1 MTITEQ
7 RTLVCTSCEH
17 SHTADPRLWA
27 CAQCGAPLRFAQLP
41 VFQPAAIKTRD
52 RTIWRYRHTFPFGPE
67 VEPVTLGEGG
77 TPLVALDKPLGAA
90 RVLAKLEYLNP
101 TGSFKDRGIA
111 LMLTALRA
119 SGVVEAVEDSSG
131 NAGASFAAYAARA
144 GIGARVFVPQAV
156 SPSKLRQIE
165 MHGATPVRVPGLR
178 AAAAAAVRQAAEAG
192 AVYASHAHSAYN
204 IAGLATTAYE
214 LWEQLGRAPDWIICP
229 AGQGTFLLGL
239 AQGFAALAAAGSIK
253 RLPRLVG
260 VQALASAP
268 LWAAYHG
275 RASPVGGAPAAETP
289 TLAEGIRISEPL
301 HSARVQAA
309 ITTSAGDFLAVDEAQ
324 IRHGHAQLARRGFYV
339 EPTSAV
345 VWGALEAIQ
354 QRATA
359 AEMIVLMLTGSG
371 LKSSLPETAGPSG

>member
-1 MTITEQ
+1 
-7 RTLVCTSCEH
+7 
-17 SHTADPRLWA
+17 
-27 CAQCGAPLRFAQLP
+27 
-41 VFQPAAIKTRD
+41 
-52 RTIWRYRHTFPFGPE
+52 
-67 VEPVTLGEGG
+67 
-77 TPLVALDKPLGAA
+77 
-90 RVLAKLEYLNP
+90 
-101 TGSFKDRGIA
+101 
-111 LMLTALRA
+111 MLTALRA

-144 GIGARVFVPQAV
+144 GIGARVFLPEAV
-156 SPSKLRQIE
+156 STSKLRQIE
-165 MHGATPVRVPGLR
+165 MHGAMPVRVPGPR
-178 AAAAAAVRQAAEAG
+178 AVAAASVRQAAEAG
-192 AVYASHAHSAYN
+192 AVYASHAHSVYN
-204 IAGLATTAYE
+204 ITGLATAAYE
-214 LWEQLGRAPDWIICP
+214 LWEQLGRAPDWVICP

-239 AQGFAALAAAGSIK
+239 VQGFAALAATGCIE

-268 LWAAYHG
+268 MWAAFHG
-275 RASPVGGAPAAETP
+275 RRAPVGGAPAAETP

-309 ITTSAGDFLAVDEAQ
+309 ITASAGDFLAVDEAQ

-359 AEMIVLMLTGSG
+359 EETIVLMLTGSG
-371 LKSSLPETAGPSG
+371 LKTPLPETAGQAG